1 MRRKD
6 PLDNWS
12 MTPPKP
18 RDDGDVFTSARQI
31 INEARLVLPAG
42 LPQPDFESGDTIRQ
56 RRRVLA
62 EFLGEHGV
70 PVPEF
75 VPVVYGWADCYD
87 GRLSNPN
94 REPGADGR
102 THA

>member
-1 MRRKD
+1 MSRKD

-18 RDDGDVFTSARQI
+18 RDDGDVFANARQI

-42 LPQPDFESGDTIRQ
+42 TPQPDFKSGDTIRQ

-62 EFLGEHGV
+62 EFLREHGV

-75 VPVVYGWADCYD
+75 VPVAYGWADCYD

-94 REPGADGR
+94 REPGANGR
-102 THA
+102 TYS